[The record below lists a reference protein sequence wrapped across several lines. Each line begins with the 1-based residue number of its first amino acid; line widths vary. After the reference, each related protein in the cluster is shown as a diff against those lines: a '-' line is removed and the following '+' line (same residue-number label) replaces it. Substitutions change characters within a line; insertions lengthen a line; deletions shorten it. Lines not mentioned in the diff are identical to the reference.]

1 MAILRSQG
9 PGRANRFALQVAAC
23 GDAQSTLREEVSK
36 INRKVDAL
44 RSVKSAPAEERTL
57 MARGQWMPEGSAA
70 APGSETSSRSGER
83 NLK

>member
-1 MAILRSQG
+1 VFLRAYG
-9 PGRANRFALQVAAC
+9 RNRANRFALQVVAC

-57 MARGQWMPEGSAA
+57 MARGHWMREGSAVV
-70 APGSETSSRSGER
+70 PGSDMSSNSEEGK
-83 NLK
+83 LK